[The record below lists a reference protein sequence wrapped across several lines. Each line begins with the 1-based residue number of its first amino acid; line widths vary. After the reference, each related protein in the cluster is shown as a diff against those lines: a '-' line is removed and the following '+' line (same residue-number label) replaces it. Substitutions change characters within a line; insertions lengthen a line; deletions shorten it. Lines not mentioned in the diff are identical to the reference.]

1 MATAVIDFSTLEDG
15 PASARTAS
23 GIKPKPTTHQV
34 RQLANDLSPLP
45 ERGKKYTLR
54 LQVQNPDMLDAKTM
68 LDFFTEFCNEQ
79 LGGMIKVSIDARRG
93 PAGAGGR
100 AKATG
105 PSRSTHEDKMVVIR
119 ELMKRAERPMGQKE
133 LSELLEMNQAN
144 LSRTLTRAVNEG
156 ELVKF
161 KDRQFKWVWMV
172 MPSEEEGGLTAL
184 KQWMAPTEIDT
195 SALAAALQDSDGLAK
210 LKTQL
215 NEALGTA
222 ARDGRG
228 VRRSDAADTKQLQ
241 EMARAQARVKQLE
254 EELAAIKEHPMG
266 NLMKEFE
273 EFDDDL
279 EVLDFK

>member
-1 MATAVIDFSTLEDG
+1 MTTHAIIDFSTTDDG

-23 GIKPKPTTHQV
+23 GIKPTTQQV

-45 ERGKKYTLR
+45 EKGKKYTLR

-93 PAGAGGR
+93 PGAGGR
-100 AKATG
+100 AKAAG
-105 PSRSTHEDKMVVIR
+105 PSRSTHEDKMAVIR
-119 ELMKRAERPMGQKE
+119 ELMTRAERPMGQKE
-133 LSELLEMNQAN
+133 LAELLEMNQAN

-161 KDRQFKWVWMV
+161 KDRQFKWVWMI

-210 LKTQL
+210 LKVQL
-215 NEALGTA
+215 NEALGVA

-254 EELAAIKEHPMG
+254 EELAAVKEHPMG
-266 NLMKEFE
+266 DLTREFE

-279 EVLDFK
+279 EVIDFE